1 MIWSLPK
8 EQVEA
13 RQEQDGPIAI
23 LDTGRRDLHAE
34 DHPQGIHEQV
44 ALAPADL
51 LARIVADGLATLLG
65 AFDALAV
72 EDGRSGRGL
81 ASFGDAD
88 LHPQTLVELLPQ
100 ATLAPGREVIEHR
113 GLGRKVLW
121 QHTPLTAASIDVE
134 DRVED
139 HSSGVADGS
148 PARLG
153 LGNEWLEDVP
163 FVVGQIAGIGLGWVH
178 PKLDV

>member
-51 LARIVADGLATLLG
+51 LARIVADRVAPRLG
-65 AFDALAV
+65 TFDALAV
-72 EDGRSGRGL
+72 EDGGRRRGL
-81 ASFGDAD
+81 AAGGDPH
-88 LHPQTLVELLPQ
+88 LGPQAIVELFPAAAP
-100 ATLAPGREVIEHR
+100 ATGAEVIEDG
-113 GLGRKVLW
+113 GLGREVLW
-121 QHTPLTAASIDVE
+121 QHAPLAPGAVE
-134 DRVED
+134 IED
-139 HSSGVADGS
+139 GIEHD
-148 PARLG
+148 PARVREGAPFGREGAPFGTG
-153 LGNEWLEDVP
+153 LGKERFEELP
-163 FVVGQIAGIGLGWVH
+163 FEVSEVAGIGLG
-178 PKLDV
+178 